1 MNALK
6 IRSYVYD
13 ALLMLFGCSQNAFC
27 SQKSI
32 FMNELIIQMDRGSFG
47 KWLTLG
53 VALTWI
59 RIIDQC

>member
-6 IRSYVYD
+6 IRLNVYD
-13 ALLMLFGCSQNAFC
+13 ALIVLFECSQNAFF

-32 FMNELIIQMDRGSFG
+32 FINQLIIQIDRGSFG

-53 VALTWI
+53 VTLTW
-59 RIIDQC
+59 IIDQC

>member
-6 IRSYVYD
+6 IRLNVYD
-13 ALLMLFGCSQNAFC
+13 ALIVLFECSQNAFC

-32 FMNELIIQMDRGSFG
+32 FINQLIIQIDRGSFG

-53 VALTWI
+53 VTLTW
-59 RIIDQC
+59 IIDQC

>member
-6 IRSYVYD
+6 IRLNVYD
-13 ALLMLFGCSQNAFC
+13 ALIVLFECSENAFC

-32 FMNELIIQMDRGSFG
+32 FINQLIIQIDRGSFG

-53 VALTWI
+53 VTLTW
-59 RIIDQC
+59 IIDQC